1 MNRQRA
7 AINSALLSF
16 DSDLPTNTISLGYS
30 TSAAKHYDLPLD
42 YFFDHETY
50 IYAVLPQKSN
60 CPLLILT
67 VLSYF
72 RLHEMLLSALILKFI
87 LRVILSHVLNHLR
100 SFVLV
105 REYR

>member
-1 MNRQRA
+1 MISSLISRITMNRQRA

-50 IYAVLPQKSN
+50 IYAVLPQKSRTAH
-60 CPLLILT
+60 C
-67 VLSYF
+67 S
-72 RLHEMLLSALILKFI
+72 S
-87 LRVILSHVLNHLR
+87 
-100 SFVLV
+100 
-105 REYR
+105 